1 MLPVRL
7 PPFPIEYG
15 AFLHS
20 RLCLR
25 SSLHLIL
32 DLGQTEHPAI
42 RGLVRARFC
51 EIVERRAGGL
61 NDVPGDERS
70 AFGRALFGALDAAFP
85 FKHGPAVKIVL
96 RELRENAGEVD
107 LAVARRAKA
116 PGAIDPGLVAAVY
129 ALASCGMKLRVFDV
143 KHLDALVIKIEVLE
157 IIELLQ
163 NEMTGIKKDV
173 AARMIADALEKH
185 FKCRAVMQHFLRVNL
200 ETEVD
205 SSLIERVQ
213 DGLPASGQFIER
225 GFD

>member
-1 MLPVRL
+1 M
-7 PPFPIEYG
+7 
-15 AFLHS
+15 
-20 RLCLR
+20 
-25 SSLHLIL
+25 
-32 DLGQTEHPAI
+32 
-42 RGLVRARFC
+42 
-51 EIVERRAGGL
+51 
-61 NDVPGDERS
+61 PGDERS

-116 PGAIDPGLVAAVY
+116 SGAVHPGLIAAVY

-173 AARMIADALEKH
+173 AARMIADAIEEH
-185 FKCRAVMQHFLRVNL
+185 FERSSVVQIFARVNL
-200 ETEVD
+200 ETQVD
-205 SSLIERVQ
+205 ARCVKRIQ
-213 DGLPASGQFIER
+213 DWLPASGQFIER

>member
-7 PPFPIEYG
+7 PPFPIECG
-15 AFLHS
+15 AFLHP

-32 DLGQTEHPAI
+32 DLDQTEHPAI
-42 RGLVRARFC
+42 GGLIGAGFC
-51 EIVERRAGGL
+51 KIVERRAGGL
-61 NDVPGDERS
+61 NDVPRDEGS

-85 FKHGPAVKIVL
+85 FEDGPAVKIVL

-116 PGAIDPGLVAAVY
+116 SCAFHPGLIAAVY

-143 KHLDALVIKIEVLE
+143 KHLDALVIKIQVLE

-163 NEMTGIKKDV
+163 NEMAGIEKEV
-173 AARMIADALEKH
+173 AARMIADAIEEH
-185 FKCRAVMQHFLRVNL
+185 FERRAIVQIFARVNL
-200 ETEVD
+200 ETELDACCVKR
-205 SSLIERVQ
+205 IQ
-213 DGLPASGQFIER
+213 DWLPASRQFVEG